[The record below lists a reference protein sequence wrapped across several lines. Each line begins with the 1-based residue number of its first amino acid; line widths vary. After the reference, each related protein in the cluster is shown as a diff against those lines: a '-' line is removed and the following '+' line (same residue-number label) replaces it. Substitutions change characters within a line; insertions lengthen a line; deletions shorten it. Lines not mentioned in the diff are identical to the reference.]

1 MVSRQ
6 KRVCVSHTEFE
17 KMFPKEFIYFKDKS
31 PIEIIKF
38 FMFFIV
44 SFDTKNII
52 KRFKQMGGGNEVSDE
67 DEINEDEEAVSD
79 DSVMALLKEV
89 YNTAKNVAMYII
101 NRVSAIF
108 ITLIMWS
115 AYPSI
120 PFFAAMA
127 GMAGV
132 LKYIFW
138 KFRKL

>member
-6 KRVCVSHTEFE
+6 KRTCVSNIEFE

-31 PIEIIKF
+31 PLEIIKF
-38 FMFFIV
+38 FIFFIV
-44 SFDTKNII
+44 SFDTNNIL
-52 KRFKQMGGGNEVSDE
+52 KRFKQMGGGDDDSDN
-67 DEINEDEEAVSD
+67 EINEDQEEVAD
-79 DSVMALLKEV
+79 DSVMALFKEIF
-89 YNTAKNVAMYII
+89 NTAKNVAMYIVSK
-101 NRVSAIF
+101 VSAIF
-108 ITLIMWS
+108 ITLVMWS